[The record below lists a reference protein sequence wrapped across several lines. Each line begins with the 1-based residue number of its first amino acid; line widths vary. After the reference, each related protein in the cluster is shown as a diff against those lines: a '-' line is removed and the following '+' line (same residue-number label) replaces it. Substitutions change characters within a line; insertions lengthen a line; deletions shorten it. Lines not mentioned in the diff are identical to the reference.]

1 MKYRL
6 IYTHRAIRDIDALD
20 TSVKQR
26 IGKTLLR
33 YASDPLQHAEPLKQ
47 SELGSYRFRIG
58 DYCVVFDIEGD
69 EIVVLRIGHRRD
81 IYRRQGARERVPAL
95 GDGSRSPCTRR
106 STGTRSSNEVAPFSF
121 ARSVKRLG

>member
-6 IYTHRAIRDIDALD
+6 ICTHRSIRDIDALD

-33 YASDPLQHAEPLKQ
+33 YESDPLLHAEPLKQ

-58 DYCVVFDIEGD
+58 DYRVVFDIEGD
-69 EIVVLRIGHRRD
+69 EIVVLRVGHRRD
-81 IYRRQGARERVPAL
+81 IYRR
-95 GDGSRSPCTRR
+95 
-106 STGTRSSNEVAPFSF
+106 
-121 ARSVKRLG
+121 